1 MKKKKM
7 FKEEESIEILK
18 ILRLIKNIK
27 LLWRYGWRR
36 HKSRIYIQKCGW
48 NKKILLEEILQNEL
62 MRRKHKKDLQL

>member
-7 FKEEESIEILK
+7 FKKEESIEILK
-18 ILRLIKNIK
+18 ILRLIKNIQ

-36 HKSRIYIQKCGW
+36 IYIQKYGW

>member
-7 FKEEESIEILK
+7 FKKEESIEILK
-18 ILRLIKNIK
+18 ILRLIKNIQ
-27 LLWRYGWRR
+27 LLWRYGWR
-36 HKSRIYIQKCGW
+36 RIYIQKCGW